1 MIEIGL
7 ADEGCNCYATYRK
20 DKSPRFPNS
29 EGIFPLKLHPA
40 RILRMQKIT
49 EASE

>member
-7 ADEGCNCYATYRK
+7 AAEGYHCYATYRK

-29 EGIFPLKLHPA
+29 GGILPLKLHPA
-40 RILRMQKIT
+40 SILRMQKIT